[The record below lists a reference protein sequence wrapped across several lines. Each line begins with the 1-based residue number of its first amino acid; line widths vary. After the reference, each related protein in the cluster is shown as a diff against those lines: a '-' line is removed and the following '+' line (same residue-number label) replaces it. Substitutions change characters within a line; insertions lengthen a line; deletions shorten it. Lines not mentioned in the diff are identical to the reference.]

1 MSAKHYGPHE
11 NGRFTLAQLEALPG
25 FKRIGDKIRC
35 ACPIHGGDN
44 PEGFIVELGT
54 GRGHCFTRGCW
65 GYLDDGTQKAGKGRR
80 VAPYGSVPQ
89 SIPGR
94 PKETPSDPARK
105 DLLRRIWP
113 TVEAAYAGSPAAAYL
128 ASRGISLDVARRGRV
143 GFDPRG
149 EIGPTMR
156 RRVVFP
162 LATLDGTP
170 VNVMGRIITLD
181 DSRRRW
187 DALAGPKG
195 YYHPR
200 GLRIARDERRTL
212 YLCEG
217 VVDVLPFLAAGVD
230 SVVSICGTGG
240 VIRYEHLIGIW
251 RVIICLDAD
260 EAGQTR
266 GRTLGRLAQSAGCEV
281 LQLLP
286 AELDGAKDVAAYW
299 EAHRTLPPALEE
311 LIAEERTD
319 LDEELIAEYA
329 RCYSVNYIADS
340 LASQYARWDAGEQTP
355 QARKVMA
362 DWQTFAARRAI
373 IDAERAHTP
382 RNADTGTDD
391 GDTGE
396 WLDLEP

>member
-1 MSAKHYGPHE
+1 M
-11 NGRFTLAQLEALPG
+11 
-25 FKRIGDKIRC
+25 
-35 ACPIHGGDN
+35 
-44 PEGFIVELGT
+44 
-54 GRGHCFTRGCW
+54 
-65 GYLDDGTQKAGKGRR
+65 
-80 VAPYGSVPQ
+80 
-89 SIPGR
+89 
-94 PKETPSDPARK
+94 
-105 DLLRRIWP
+105 
-113 TVEAAYAGSPAAAYL
+113 
-128 ASRGISLDVARRGRV
+128 
-143 GFDPRG
+143 
-149 EIGPTMR
+149 
-156 RRVVFP
+156 
-162 LATLDGTP
+162 
-170 VNVMGRIITLD
+170 
-181 DSRRRW
+181 
-187 DALAGPKG
+187 
-195 YYHPR
+195 
-200 GLRIARDERRTL
+200 
-212 YLCEG
+212 
-217 VVDVLPFLAAGVD
+217 
-230 SVVSICGTGG
+230 
-240 VIRYEHLIGIW
+240 
-251 RVIICLDAD
+251 IICLDAD